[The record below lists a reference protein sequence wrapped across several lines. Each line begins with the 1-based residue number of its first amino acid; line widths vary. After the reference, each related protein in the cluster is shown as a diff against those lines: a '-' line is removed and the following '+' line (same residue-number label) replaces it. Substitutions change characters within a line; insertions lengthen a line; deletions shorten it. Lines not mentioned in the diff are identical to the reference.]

1 MISSLYPGTYGDQ
14 NAFAERTAVLYTS
27 VIMFWVWVGQR
38 LCVRGVGSWGGGQG
52 SEFFQTI
59 LVSHEQPLLT
69 MMLLCCA
76 EPRSYYLRAPALL
89 QPAGLH
95 WQELLAASRRYTR
108 DLVHCCILQRKQG
121 YTFTCLELCLHSHSL
136 TDVTRGVVSHIIRV
150 TFVKHC

>member
-1 MISSLYPGTYGDQ
+1 MGTRMLSQSAQQSCTLLSSCSECEWASDC
-14 NAFAERTAVLYTS
+14 VLEG
-27 VIMFWVWVGQR
+27 WEVG
-38 LCVRGVGSWGGGQG
+38 GGGGQG

-95 WQELLAASRRYTR
+95 WQELLAASRCYTR

-136 TDVTRGVVSHIIRV
+136 TDVTLGVVSHIIRV